1 MNTLVKL
8 HGQTAENQGGIAML
22 KTNVNDFWTITKPE
36 NPRTAAEAESYIN
49 SVDNWNIDNIENL
62 QEIDCILLAVDHEK
76 IKEHDVYFVDFK
88 GYFGYSAIVFY
99 DGAMIRHTNLY
110 ELHYRHSFTNR
121 EELHKYYIKL
131 LNSRLYTDAELL
143 QPLKN
148 YTDYQNKTK
157 YIRDYYSCRENY
169 ISAFQIL
176 TREEEKTAYKE
187 ATKNLHYNPVTFG
200 YYESIDFCKKC
211 VNLLM
216 EIENQR
222 KAMNDNLQYW
232 KQAFYSEFFNY
243 ECQIGGRYEEAAE
256 ATGITEF
263 NEVQKQAFKEAKK
276 EFLDYC
282 YKHDCY

>member
-1 MNTLVKL
+1 
-8 HGQTAENQGGIAML
+8 ML

-36 NPRTAAEAESYIN
+36 NPRTTAEAESYIN
-49 SVDNWNIDNIENL
+49 SVEDWNINDIENL
-62 QEIDCILLAVDHEK
+62 QELDCILLAVDHEK
-76 IKEHDVYFVDFK
+76 VKEHDIYFVDFK

-148 YTDYQNKTK
+148 YTDYQNKTN
-157 YIRDYYSCRENY
+157 YIRNYYSCRENY

-200 YYESIDFCKKC
+200 YYENAEFCKEC
-211 VNLLM
+211 THISDEVQEQL
-216 EIENQR
+216 
-222 KAMNDNLQYW
+222 KAMDNDLQYW
-232 KQAFYSEFFNY
+232 QDAFYHEFFNY
-243 ECQIGGRYEEAAE
+243 ECQYSENFEEAAR
-256 ATGITEF
+256 ATGIREF
-263 NEVQKQAFKEAKK
+263 NEIQKKAFEKAIKK
-276 EFLDYC
+276 FRNYC
-282 YKHDCY
+282 YNHDCY